1 MVLIF
6 LIQYNPI
13 KLWGYT
19 HSKVVA
25 FRTCHGSYI
34 YIFAKGF
41 TEQWKSPPAGELLP
55 RVRSLGA
62 AQFVEN
68 KKIPSLCLP
77 IVAHPGQRGIC
88 GSDCWPMVMVR
99 PKFGWLWL
107 CSPASGYNVVLGWG
121 WGSGFSRLEKV
132 ELLYHKRPGTVLPP
146 PLEFF
151 LFYFLKENST
161 QTIFYLF
168 QTKYLKKRDSPIFKS
183 LTWFVH
189 TSSICYQ
196 TKYLISFIRFLMDHF
211 YLQI

>member
-107 CSPASGYNVVLGWG
+107 CSPASGYNVGPREKAGGQSYPHRSSFFCSIFWKKIQHRLFFI
-121 WGSGFSRLEKV
+121 FSKLNIWKKGIVQFSKV
-132 ELLYHKRPGTVLPP
+132 WPDLFIHQVFVTRP
-146 PLEFF
+146 
-151 LFYFLKENST
+151 
-161 QTIFYLF
+161 
-168 QTKYLKKRDSPIFKS
+168 
-183 LTWFVH
+183 
-189 TSSICYQ
+189 SI
-196 TKYLISFIRFLMDHF
+196 
-211 YLQI
+211 